1 MDYVL
6 HPKSEIDSRIKKL
19 KDRMDDIDGALL
31 FQAVDMCYFSGTAQD
46 GLVYIPRDGEPI
58 IMMKRSLVRAKEESP
73 LEVRPLKNMRN
84 LKEDLGI
91 KTSATIG
98 LEMDV
103 LPCSFYFR
111 VNKAL
116 EDASF
121 VDVAERIKHIRSV
134 KSEFEIKLAKEAA
147 QMLVEGFSTV
157 PDHIKEGM
165 TEVELMCRMESEM
178 RLMGHQGSL
187 RFRRFNS
194 IVPIGHIMSG
204 SSAAIPSFLASPT
217 GGRGTSVVFPHGPG
231 YRKIKRNEPV
241 FVDTV
246 GICNGYIADAT
257 RIFCL
262 GKIEPELVE
271 AYEASCQIEEAI
283 AREMMPGRTARELF
297 ELSESEGARLG
308 YGDFLGGTVGSK
320 CGFVGHGVG
329 LELDEYPVL
338 APLDH
343 EIQEA
348 LLDGSVAGYK
358 DPYIWIRAE
367 LLDRLQIG
375 FGDSLRLVRIEV
387 SLAGCY
393 GIKEPGIRGM
403 TGVCPQ

>member
-19 KDRMDDIDGALL
+19 QSSMDGIDGALL

-217 GGRGTSVVFPHGPG
+217 GGKGTSVVFPHGPG

-257 RIFCL
+257 RIFSL
-262 GKIEPELVE
+262 GKIEPGLVE

-283 AREMMPGRTARELF
+283 AREMKPGRTARELF

-308 YGDFLGGTVGSK
+308 YGDFLGGPVGSK

-343 EIQEA
+343 EIQEGMTIA
-348 LLDGSVAGYK
+348 VEPKIIYPGKGVLGVEDTFLTTSSGA
-358 DPYIWIRAE
+358 
-367 LLDRLQIG
+367 
-375 FGDSLRLVRIEV
+375 LRLTEMPLEIWEV
-387 SLAGCY
+387 
-393 GIKEPGIRGM
+393 
-403 TGVCPQ
+403 

>member
-257 RIFCL
+257 RIFSL

-283 AREMMPGRTARELF
+283 AREMKPGRTARELF

-308 YGDFLGGTVGSK
+308 YGDFLGGPVGSK

-343 EIQEA
+343 EIQEGMTIA
-348 LLDGSVAGYK
+348 VEPKIIYPGKGVLGVEDTFLTTSSGA
-358 DPYIWIRAE
+358 
-367 LLDRLQIG
+367 
-375 FGDSLRLVRIEV
+375 LRLTEMPLEIWEV
-387 SLAGCY
+387 
-393 GIKEPGIRGM
+393 
-403 TGVCPQ
+403 

>member
-19 KDRMDDIDGALL
+19 QSSMDGIDGALL

-91 KTSATIG
+91 KTGATIG

-217 GGRGTSVVFPHGPG
+217 GGKGTSVVFPHGPG

-257 RIFCL
+257 RIFSL

-283 AREMMPGRTARELF
+283 AREMKPGRTARELF

-308 YGDFLGGTVGSK
+308 YGDFLGGPVGSK

-343 EIQEA
+343 KIQEGMTIA
-348 LLDGSVAGYK
+348 VEPKIIYPGKGVLGVEDTFLTTSSGA
-358 DPYIWIRAE
+358 
-367 LLDRLQIG
+367 
-375 FGDSLRLVRIEV
+375 LRLTEMPLEIWEV
-387 SLAGCY
+387 
-393 GIKEPGIRGM
+393 
-403 TGVCPQ
+403 

>member
-58 IMMKRSLVRAKEESP
+58 IMMKRSLERAKEESP

-91 KTSATIG
+91 KTGATIG

-257 RIFCL
+257 RIFSL
-262 GKIEPELVE
+262 GKIEPGLVE

-308 YGDFLGGTVGSK
+308 YGDFLGGPVGSK

-343 EIQEA
+343 EIQEGMTIA
-348 LLDGSVAGYK
+348 VEPKIIYPGKGVLGVEDTFLTTSSGA
-358 DPYIWIRAE
+358 
-367 LLDRLQIG
+367 
-375 FGDSLRLVRIEV
+375 LRLTEMPLEIWEV
-387 SLAGCY
+387 
-393 GIKEPGIRGM
+393 
-403 TGVCPQ
+403 

>member
-217 GGRGTSVVFPHGPG
+217 GGKGTSVVFPHGPG

-257 RIFCL
+257 RIFSL
-262 GKIEPELVE
+262 GKIEPGLVE

-308 YGDFLGGTVGSK
+308 YGDFLGGPVGSK

-343 EIQEA
+343 KIQEGMTIA
-348 LLDGSVAGYK
+348 VEPKIIYPGKGVLGVEDTFLTTSSGA
-358 DPYIWIRAE
+358 
-367 LLDRLQIG
+367 
-375 FGDSLRLVRIEV
+375 LRLTEMPLEIWEV
-387 SLAGCY
+387 
-393 GIKEPGIRGM
+393 
-403 TGVCPQ
+403 

>member
-1 MDYVL
+1 MDYIL
-6 HPKSEIDSRIKKL
+6 HPRSEIDSRIKKL
-19 KDRMDDIDGALL
+19 QSRMDGIDGALL

-58 IMMKRSLVRAKEESP
+58 VMMKRSLERAKEESP

-91 KTSATIG
+91 KTGATIG

-217 GGRGTSVVFPHGPG
+217 GGKGTSVVFPHGPG

-257 RIFCL
+257 RIFSL
-262 GKIEPELVE
+262 GKIEPELVQ

-283 AREMMPGRTARELF
+283 AKEMMPGRTARELF

-343 EIQEA
+343 EIQE
-348 LLDGSVAGYK
+348 
-358 DPYIWIRAE
+358 
-367 LLDRLQIG
+367 
-375 FGDSLRLVRIEV
+375 
-387 SLAGCY
+387 
-393 GIKEPGIRGM
+393 GM
-403 TGVCPQ
+403 TIAVEPKIIYPGKGVLGVEDTFLTTSSGARRLTDMPLEIWEV

>member
-6 HPKSEIDSRIKKL
+6 HPRSEIDSRIKKL
-19 KDRMDDIDGALL
+19 QSSMDGIDGALL

-58 IMMKRSLVRAKEESP
+58 VMMKRSLERAKEESP

-257 RIFCL
+257 RIFSL
-262 GKIEPELVE
+262 GKIEPGLVE

-308 YGDFLGGTVGSK
+308 YGDFLGGPVGSK

-343 EIQEA
+343 EIQEGMTIA
-348 LLDGSVAGYK
+348 VEPKIIYPGKGVLGVEDTFLTTSSGA
-358 DPYIWIRAE
+358 
-367 LLDRLQIG
+367 
-375 FGDSLRLVRIEV
+375 LRLTEMPLEIWEV
-387 SLAGCY
+387 
-393 GIKEPGIRGM
+393 
-403 TGVCPQ
+403 

>member
-6 HPKSEIDSRIKKL
+6 HPRSEIDSRIKKL
-19 KDRMDDIDGALL
+19 QSSMDGIDGALL

-91 KTSATIG
+91 KTGATIG

-257 RIFCL
+257 RIFSL
-262 GKIEPELVE
+262 GKIEPGLVE

-308 YGDFLGGTVGSK
+308 YGDFLGGPVGSK

-343 EIQEA
+343 EIQEGMTIA
-348 LLDGSVAGYK
+348 VEPKIIYPGKGVLGVEDTFLTTSSGA
-358 DPYIWIRAE
+358 
-367 LLDRLQIG
+367 
-375 FGDSLRLVRIEV
+375 LRLTEMPLEIWEV
-387 SLAGCY
+387 
-393 GIKEPGIRGM
+393 
-403 TGVCPQ
+403 

>member
-6 HPKSEIDSRIKKL
+6 HPRSEIDSRIKKL
-19 KDRMDDIDGALL
+19 QSSMDGIDGALL

-58 IMMKRSLVRAKEESP
+58 IMMKRSLERAKEESP

-91 KTSATIG
+91 KTGATIG

-257 RIFCL
+257 RIFSL

-308 YGDFLGGTVGSK
+308 YGDFLGGPVGSK

-343 EIQEA
+343 EIQEGMTIA
-348 LLDGSVAGYK
+348 VEPKIIYPGKGVLGVEDTFLTTSSGA
-358 DPYIWIRAE
+358 
-367 LLDRLQIG
+367 
-375 FGDSLRLVRIEV
+375 LRLTEMPLEIWEV
-387 SLAGCY
+387 
-393 GIKEPGIRGM
+393 
-403 TGVCPQ
+403 

>member
-217 GGRGTSVVFPHGPG
+217 GGKGTSVVFPHGPG

-257 RIFCL
+257 RIFSL

-283 AREMMPGRTARELF
+283 AREMKPGRTARELF

-308 YGDFLGGTVGSK
+308 YGDFLGGPVGSK

-343 EIQEA
+343 KIQE
-348 LLDGSVAGYK
+348 
-358 DPYIWIRAE
+358 
-367 LLDRLQIG
+367 
-375 FGDSLRLVRIEV
+375 
-387 SLAGCY
+387 
-393 GIKEPGIRGM
+393 GM
-403 TGVCPQ
+403 TIAVEPKIIYPGKGVLGVEDTFLTTSSGAMRLPEMPLEIWEV

>member
-6 HPKSEIDSRIKKL
+6 HPKSEIDGRIKKL

-58 IMMKRSLVRAKEESP
+58 VMMKRSLVRAKEESP

-91 KTSATIG
+91 KSGATIG

-116 EDASF
+116 GDVSF
-121 VDVAERIKHIRSV
+121 IDVAERIKHIRSV

-217 GGRGTSVVFPHGPG
+217 GGKGTSVVFPHGPG

-257 RIFCL
+257 RIFSL

-283 AREMMPGRTARELF
+283 AREMKPGRTARELF

-308 YGDFLGGTVGSK
+308 YGDFLGGPVGSK

-343 EIQEA
+343 KIQEGMTIA
-348 LLDGSVAGYK
+348 VEPKIIYPGKGVLGVEDTFLTTSSGA
-358 DPYIWIRAE
+358 
-367 LLDRLQIG
+367 
-375 FGDSLRLVRIEV
+375 LRLTEMPLEIWEV
-387 SLAGCY
+387 
-393 GIKEPGIRGM
+393 
-403 TGVCPQ
+403 

>member
-58 IMMKRSLVRAKEESP
+58 VMMKRSLVRAKEESP

-91 KTSATIG
+91 KTRATIG

-217 GGRGTSVVFPHGPG
+217 GGKGTSVVFPHGPG

-257 RIFCL
+257 RIFSL
-262 GKIEPELVE
+262 GKIEPELVK
-271 AYEASCQIEEAI
+271 AFEASCQIEEAI

-308 YGDFLGGTVGSK
+308 YGDFLGGPVGSK

-343 EIQEA
+343 EIQEGMTIA
-348 LLDGSVAGYK
+348 VEPKIIYPGKGVLGVEDTFLTTSSGA
-358 DPYIWIRAE
+358 
-367 LLDRLQIG
+367 
-375 FGDSLRLVRIEV
+375 LRLTEMPLEIWEV
-387 SLAGCY
+387 
-393 GIKEPGIRGM
+393 
-403 TGVCPQ
+403 

>member
-6 HPKSEIDSRIKKL
+6 HPRSEIDSRIKKL
-19 KDRMDDIDGALL
+19 QSSMDGIDGALL

-103 LPCSFYFR
+103 LPCSFYFK

-217 GGRGTSVVFPHGPG
+217 GGKGTSVVFPHGPG

-257 RIFCL
+257 RIFSL

-283 AREMMPGRTARELF
+283 AREMKPGRTARELF

-343 EIQEA
+343 EIQEGMTIA
-348 LLDGSVAGYK
+348 VEPKIIYPGKGVLGVEDTFLTTSSGA
-358 DPYIWIRAE
+358 
-367 LLDRLQIG
+367 
-375 FGDSLRLVRIEV
+375 LRLTEMPLEIWEV
-387 SLAGCY
+387 
-393 GIKEPGIRGM
+393 
-403 TGVCPQ
+403 

>member
-6 HPKSEIDSRIKKL
+6 HPRSEIDSRIKKL
-19 KDRMDDIDGALL
+19 QSSMDGIDGALL

-58 IMMKRSLVRAKEESP
+58 VMMKRSLVRAKEESP

-116 EDASF
+116 GDASF

-134 KSEFEIKLAKEAA
+134 KSQFEIKLAKEAA

-217 GGRGTSVVFPHGPG
+217 GGKGTSVVFPHGPG

-257 RIFCL
+257 RIFSL
-262 GKIEPELVE
+262 GKIEPGLVE

-308 YGDFLGGTVGSK
+308 YGDFLGGPVGSK

-343 EIQEA
+343 EIQEGMTIA
-348 LLDGSVAGYK
+348 VEPKIIYPGKGVLGVEDTFLTTSSGA
-358 DPYIWIRAE
+358 
-367 LLDRLQIG
+367 
-375 FGDSLRLVRIEV
+375 LRLTEMPLEIWEV
-387 SLAGCY
+387 
-393 GIKEPGIRGM
+393 
-403 TGVCPQ
+403 

>member
-58 IMMKRSLVRAKEESP
+58 IMMKRSLERAKEESP

-91 KTSATIG
+91 KTGATIG

-343 EIQEA
+343 EIQE
-348 LLDGSVAGYK
+348 
-358 DPYIWIRAE
+358 
-367 LLDRLQIG
+367 
-375 FGDSLRLVRIEV
+375 
-387 SLAGCY
+387 
-393 GIKEPGIRGM
+393 GM
-403 TGVCPQ
+403 TIAVEPKIIYPGKGVLGVEDTFLTTSSGARRLTDMPLEIWEV

>member
-19 KDRMDDIDGALL
+19 QSSMDGIDGALL

-58 IMMKRSLVRAKEESP
+58 IMMKRSLERAKEESP

-91 KTSATIG
+91 KTGATIG

-217 GGRGTSVVFPHGPG
+217 GGKGTSVVFPHGPG

-257 RIFCL
+257 RIFSL

-283 AREMMPGRTARELF
+283 AREMKPGRTARELF

-308 YGDFLGGTVGSK
+308 YGDFLGGPVGSK

-343 EIQEA
+343 KIQEGMTIA
-348 LLDGSVAGYK
+348 VEPKIIYPGKGVLGVEDTFLTTSSGA
-358 DPYIWIRAE
+358 
-367 LLDRLQIG
+367 
-375 FGDSLRLVRIEV
+375 LRLTEMPLEIWEV
-387 SLAGCY
+387 
-393 GIKEPGIRGM
+393 
-403 TGVCPQ
+403 

>member
-6 HPKSEIDSRIKKL
+6 HPKSEIDGRIEKL
-19 KDRMDDIDGALL
+19 KGRMDDMDGALL

-58 IMMKRSLVRAKEESP
+58 VMMKRSLERAKEESP

-116 EDASF
+116 GDASF

-134 KSEFEIKLAKEAA
+134 KSQFEIKLAKEAA

-257 RIFCL
+257 RIFSL
-262 GKIEPELVE
+262 GKIEPGLVE

-308 YGDFLGGTVGSK
+308 YGDFLGGPVGSK

-343 EIQEA
+343 EIQEGMTIA
-348 LLDGSVAGYK
+348 VEPKIIYPGKGVLGVEDTFLTTSSGA
-358 DPYIWIRAE
+358 
-367 LLDRLQIG
+367 
-375 FGDSLRLVRIEV
+375 LRLTEMPLEIWEV
-387 SLAGCY
+387 
-393 GIKEPGIRGM
+393 
-403 TGVCPQ
+403 